1 MTFRSS
7 LSSSKYPTYCPSIH
21 TPEVFAA
28 LEAAMKRS
36 SPMTWLCA
44 KEAVLKNRMEKRSV
58 KPVSLNLFGPTM
70 CSLLTG
76 WAIVDCRIVAQTGEF
91 CSTLSHAL
99 RRSPARWID
108 AGSRHK
114 HAKSGVPPSSLLLSG
129 QRAAR
134 YIPHVSPGE
143 ERWSGGLRCA
153 LLGEQMVKGESAAPA
168 HHYGQRRGD
177 GQEVIFNPLA
187 FLIAGP
193 VHEEA
198 ELLVDHGDGCHH
210 IAEDAEGGNAS
221 EESKDEAQPAEEL
234 GGDGEKR
241 ERRGNAHLMGEKTHG
256 GAETIT
262 AKPTQHFLRAVSKK
276 DNSQRDSKNRCRP
289 ITLRPH
295 QVAKHNRFLL
305 SVVMLRCRLCMG
317 LILGSRLPL

>member
-1 MTFRSS
+1 
-7 LSSSKYPTYCPSIH
+7 
-21 TPEVFAA
+21 
-28 LEAAMKRS
+28 MKRS
-36 SPMTWLCA
+36 SPITWLCA
-44 KEAVLKNRMEKRSV
+44 KDTALKKRRGKRNA
-58 KPVSLNLFGPTM
+58 KPVALSLFGPTM
-70 CSLLTG
+70 CNLLTG
-76 WAIVDCRIVAQTGEF
+76 WALVNCMIVAQTGEF
-91 CSTLSHAL
+91 CSTRPNAL
-99 RRSPARWID
+99 RGPPARGID

-143 ERWSGGLRCA
+143 ERWSRGLRRA
-153 LLGEQMVKGESAAPA
+153 LLREQAVHGERAAPA
-168 HHYGQRRGD
+168 DHYGQRHGD
-177 GQEVIFNPLA
+177 GQEVIFNSLA
-187 FLIAGP
+187 FLIATP
-193 VHEEA
+193 VHEQA

-210 IAEDAEGGNAS
+210 IAEDAEGGDAS

-256 GAETIT
+256 GTETVT

-289 ITLRPH
+289 ITLCPH

-305 SVVMLRCRLCMG
+305 SVSMFRYRSWPRFTSSLTSPRGSHAGPPPIIPTIGWRPTKTLRC
-317 LILGSRLPL
+317 